1 MKNISL
7 LSFLIFLGAFPLKS
21 QVLNNNN
28 IIADTTWS
36 TDTIRIYNDVTVQY
50 PATLTINPGVYVEF
64 QGNYSINVQGSIKA
78 IGTMNDTIVF
88 TVFDTTSYADTATLA
103 GGWGSIKLLD
113 NPTDTSEFSFCRFSY
128 GKAIDPGHTIND
140 HLNEENWGGA
150 LFVKNYGNV
159 FCSNSNFYNNRANF
173 AGGAFWVKYCSSLQL
188 INNSF
193 IKNQTFQQGGGASI
207 GNCSSAIISNNLFKL
222 NKAFVTFET
231 SVGTAV
237 RGSGGGL
244 RVNTNCNALV
254 VNNKF
259 FNNHSVN
266 GSGLY
271 ETTSNCMIY
280 NNVIANNMGN
290 GIMNGHG
297 FSTSTY
303 ANNTIVNNLAYSH
316 TGCGIVY
323 SSIFL
328 EMRNNIIWGNDVIPE
343 WNFDPIQLYNT
354 DGSIADFTYMCNP
367 DGYPG
372 EGNITDDPLF
382 VNPTA
387 GAGPDY
393 DGLSADWSLLDSS
406 PCVNTG
412 TPDITELNL
421 PETDILGN
429 PRVYGIR
436 IDMGA
441 IENQMVVGLPKN
453 PLVNA
458 RLEISPNPFGQ
469 SFKVVSPRGQK
480 ISSISLYNQNGKPLG
495 KLEKLPFD
503 QVMVYDLANHPAG
516 LYLMVTQ
523 FENGN
528 TESTKLVKY

>member
-1 MKNISL
+1 MKNIALISL
-7 LSFLIFLGAFPLKS
+7 LFFLSTIPLKS
-21 QVLNNNN
+21 QVLKNSS
-28 IIADTTWS
+28 ILTDTTWS
-36 TDTIRIYNDVTVQY
+36 SDTIQIYNDVVVEY
-50 PATLTINPGVYVEF
+50 PATLTIEPGVYVEF
-64 QGNYSINVQGSIKA
+64 QGNYSLSVYGRIKA
-78 IGTMNDTIVF
+78 IGTVSDSIFF
-88 TVFDTTSYADTATLA
+88 TVADTNYFADTATLA
-103 GGWGSIKLLD
+103 GGWGSIKLLE
-113 NPTDTSEFSFCRFSY
+113 NESDTSEFTFCKFSY
-128 GKAIDPGHTIND
+128 GKAFSPGNSVNSRSEKKI
-140 HLNEENWGGA
+140 GGA
-150 LFVKNYGNV
+150 LYVYDYGNV
-159 FCSNSNFYNNRANF
+159 FVANSFFYYNRANY
-173 AGGAFWVKYCSSLQL
+173 AGGAIWVKYCSSLKL

-207 GNCSSAIISNNLFKL
+207 GNCSNAIISNNLFKL
-222 NKAFVTFET
+222 NKAFLAFQT
-231 SVGTAV
+231 SAGTAV
-237 RGSGGGL
+237 TGSGGGL
-244 RVNTNCNALV
+244 RVNINCNALV

-328 EMRNNIIWGNDVIPE
+328 KMRNNIICGNDVIPE
-343 WNFDPIQLYNT
+343 WNIDPIQLYNT
-354 DGSIADFTYMCNP
+354 DGTIADFTYMCNP

-393 DGLSADWSLLDSS
+393 DGLAADWSLLDSS

-412 TPDITELNL
+412 TPDTTGLNL
-421 PETDILGN
+421 LETDILGN
-429 PRVYGIR
+429 PRVFGIR

-458 RLEISPNPFGQ
+458 SLQIRPNPFGQ
-469 SFKVVSPRGQK
+469 SFKVVSPGGQK
-480 ISSISLYNQNGKPLG
+480 ISSISLYNQNGKLLG

-503 QVMVYDLANHPAG
+503 QLMVYDLANQPAG

-523 FENGN
+523 FENGQ
-528 TESTKLVKY
+528 TERSRLVKY